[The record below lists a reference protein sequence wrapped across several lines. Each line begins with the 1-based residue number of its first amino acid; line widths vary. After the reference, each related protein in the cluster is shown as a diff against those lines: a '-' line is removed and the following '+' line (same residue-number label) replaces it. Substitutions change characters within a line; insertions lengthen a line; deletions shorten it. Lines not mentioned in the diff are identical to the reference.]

1 MPFETTRFIHL
12 TNLPLVTE
20 KNHGNIFYL
29 FRFLRIKFHLHL
41 PRIMAKEEEK
51 DWKENTVP
59 AITELFMKNGIKSM
73 TMDDIARELSVS
85 KKTLY
90 KFVDNKHDLVK
101 QCAIH
106 RECQHIDHVEAI
118 MSKNLNAIDEMY
130 EITDFVIKMLLDIH
144 PSIFYDLEKYYP
156 EAFKSFN
163 EFKGEFISKCIV
175 ENINK
180 GIKEELYRNDANPQL
195 IGYFYSNLIDAVLQS
210 QHSKDCNED
219 IPRVQVEAFRYHMRG
234 IASEKG
240 FQYLKKIKTQ
250 LLPENNDK

>member
-1 MPFETTRFIHL
+1 
-12 TNLPLVTE
+12 
-20 KNHGNIFYL
+20 
-29 FRFLRIKFHLHL
+29 
-41 PRIMAKEEEK
+41 
-51 DWKENTVP
+51 
-59 AITELFMKNGIKSM
+59 
-73 TMDDIARELSVS
+73 
-85 KKTLY
+85 
-90 KFVDNKHDLVK
+90 
-101 QCAIH
+101 
-106 RECQHIDHVEAI
+106 

-130 EITDFVIKMLLDIH
+130 AITDFVINMLLEIH

-180 GIKEELYRNDANPQL
+180 GIEEGLYRKDANPQL
-195 IGYFYSNLIDAVLQS
+195 IGYFYSNLIDAVLHS
-210 QHSKDCNED
+210 QHSKDCNEA

-240 FQYLKKIKTQ
+240 FQYLKKIKKQ